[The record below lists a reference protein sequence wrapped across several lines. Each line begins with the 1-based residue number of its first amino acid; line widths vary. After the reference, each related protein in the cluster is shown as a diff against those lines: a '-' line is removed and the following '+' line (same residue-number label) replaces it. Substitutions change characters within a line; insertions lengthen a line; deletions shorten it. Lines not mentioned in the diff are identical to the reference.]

1 MKYQEVAIYTNSERF
16 DEVRRLLKN
25 ELGLIPP
32 KPRAEVGF
40 ISTIGEIPD
49 PTEKEK
55 LVFADNDG
63 RGVYRV
69 DFVTGHNDGDIVFFR
84 YWAQLLTP
92 EVREQDPMLDAV
104 RRTHE
109 LLKPERCA
117 SCAAGIILEE
127 IVGSP

>member
-1 MKYQEVAIYTNSERF
+1 MKYQEVAIYTKSKRF
-16 DEVRRLLKN
+16 DEVRRLLKS
-25 ELGLIPP
+25 EFKLIPP

-49 PTEKEK
+49 STEKER
-55 LVFADNDG
+55 LVFVDNNS

-69 DFVTGHNDGDIVFFR
+69 DFKTGHNDGDIVFFR
-84 YWAQLLTP
+84 YWKQLLTP
-92 EVREQDPMLDAV
+92 EIREQDPMLDAV
-104 RRTHE
+104 RRTYE

-117 SCAAGIILEE
+117 SCAGGVILEE